1 MILLPILLA
10 NALVAPDAAPLSEA
24 VARCDRGA
32 VASQAQAEPVRRA
45 EFAKGVYAEQR
56 AIATERAAL
65 DASSLTD
72 ELALNA
78 ARSALD
84 ARQRRLSDFVLS
96 EIRARGALCSDDI
109 DNEERHQHVHRSQQC
124 HVRRSACKQRND
136 LGWHNERGCGT
147 GQ

>member
-65 DASSLTD
+65 DASALTD
-72 ELALNA
+72 ELALTA

-84 ARQRRLSDFVLS
+84 ARQRRLDDAVRV
-96 EIRARGALCSDDI
+96 ERAWRDLNDELRAQFLAACTG
-109 DNEERHQHVHRSQQC
+109 
-124 HVRRSACKQRND
+124 RRANN
-136 LGWHNERGCGT
+136 G
-147 GQ
+147 